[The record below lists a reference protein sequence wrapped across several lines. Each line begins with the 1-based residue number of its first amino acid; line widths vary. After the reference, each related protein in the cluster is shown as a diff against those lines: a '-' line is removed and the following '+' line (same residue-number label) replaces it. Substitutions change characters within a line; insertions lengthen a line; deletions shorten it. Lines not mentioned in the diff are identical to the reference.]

1 MLTLSQ
7 RLNTM
12 AHLHKLC
19 DHRRERA
26 WRRAPWP
33 VGGRVGRCWARVLTI
48 AKLGRWSVSYYVDTA
63 REATAAAR
71 DDRARNGGLGEYYSE
86 SETRMPTWL
95 VAGEEPIRA
104 AELVGLTRG
113 DALGGD
119 ADLDVVTR
127 WLDDGVAPCGEVGR
141 AFRAGSVHG
150 FDLTFCAP
158 KSMSLLRALGDDVTD
173 KAVAD
178 AHAYAIGEA
187 MKYLAE
193 HAGYTRVHNPHTGRK
208 DLVRLPGIVAAAFQ
222 HETSRAGDPHLHTHV
237 IVPNRQARADGRLVS
252 LDGTSLFHEARAAG
266 MIYQASLR
274 SHLINSIALEWGPID
289 PDTGMAEVAGVDRA
303 TIKAFSQR
311 SSQLEDWARGNL
323 VLADEEPT
331 AAQLGV
337 AQKATRPRK
346 PESLSRAQL
355 RAGWAADPRGFGI
368 DAEAQRQA
376 REMRRAAAGVD
387 VREVARQAVAG
398 IHTAATFTRADLIE
412 AIAARLPVGAAA
424 TAGVSPR
431 ELVETLADEV
441 LIPVTAERAPHQRE
455 GSVRYTAA
463 ELLAEERAIIDLTPA
478 RSQRAVITIRRDDTA
493 ALSPDQRAAITN
505 IATSPWLIQ
514 PLSAPAGAGKT
525 HSLKALRAAM
535 RRTGGDV
542 LVLAP
547 THRAVD
553 QAMSEDAGGAGM
565 TIAAALERHRRGTLQ
580 LTAAPTLVVVDEAGM
595 VGTQQLRELLTATTE
610 AGVKTV
616 LVGDAR
622 QLEPVKARTGT
633 FEQLC
638 TDLPWA
644 QHLSEVWRMHD
655 PDERSAS
662 LAVRH
667 GGAAAVRRAVSWYR
681 RSGRLNVGDE
691 VTMADDALA
700 AWRADLDAGRDAL
713 LIADRWEVADPL
725 NERIH
730 RDRIDPDAPTVAAA
744 RQHRIAAGDLIVTRD
759 SDPTIAIRPARAG
772 QPDPAPVRNGNRW
785 EVLEVDP
792 DNNRLAARRLGDDA
806 IAVFSGEYLRKHVH
820 LGYVLTVH
828 VAQGATADTTHALL
842 GVASRLANR
851 RTAYVAMTRGR
862 HTNNVYLYEQPT
874 GERDHEHAPTTTDI
888 DTHTRVRGTTA
899 QAAAALRTILGRD
912 RDSATI
918 AETAAAAA
926 EHTQLPAEVT
936 DHLDHHR
943 RVVTHLRRAHRHD
956 RGRTADNR
964 HRAAKQT
971 ADRALADIL
980 AVAGRHGG
988 DPLPAGPLAVPY
1000 AHAVT
1005 TAHSRNRED
1014 LDQLITD
1021 THTAAKARDRA
1032 VVVVSPTPEPPYTE
1046 RGWMVVPYNPKRL
1059 TTTPMPRDA
1068 VLIIDNAA
1076 AARPTDLA
1084 RIAQHAAAHHA
1095 RLLLVDDD
1103 QPGPSRRLLD
1113 GLNLPWA
1120 AHHHDIDPAARAAAL
1135 TIADPELAA
1144 DIDRHRAT
1152 HQRGWHQLTRIRD
1165 VTERHRDRGRD
1176 LDNDYGL
1183 DI

>member
-1 MLTLSQ
+1 M
-7 RLNTM
+7 
-12 AHLHKLC
+12 
-19 DHRRERA
+19 
-26 WRRAPWP
+26 
-33 VGGRVGRCWARVLTI
+33 LTI

-86 SETRMPTWL
+86 SETRLPTWL
-95 VAGEEPIRA
+95 VVGEDAQRA
-104 AELVGLTRG
+104 AEQVGLTRVE
-113 DALGGD
+113 ALGGD

-127 WLDDGVAPCGEVGR
+127 WLDDGVAPSGEVGR
-141 AFRAGSVHG
+141 AFREGSVHG

-187 MKYLAE
+187 MKYLAA
-193 HAGYTRVHNPHTGRK
+193 HAGYTRTHNPHTGRK
-208 DLVRLPGIVAAAFQ
+208 DLERLPGIVAAAFQ

-323 VLADEEPT
+323 VLADEQPT

-376 REMRRAAAGVD
+376 RQLRRAAAGVD

-412 AIAARLPVGAAA
+412 AITAALPVGAAA

-463 ELLAEERAIIDLTPA
+463 ELLAEERAIVNLTPA
-478 RSQRAVITIRRDDTA
+478 RSQRAVIPIRRDDTA
-493 ALSPDQRAAITN
+493 ALSPDQRAVITN
-505 IATSPWLIQ
+505 IAASPWLIQ

-553 QAMSEDAGGAGM
+553 EAMSEDAGGAGM
-565 TIAAALERHRRGTLQ
+565 TIAAALERHRRGTLR
-580 LTAAPTLVVVDEAGM
+580 LSAAPTLVVVDEAGM

-622 QLEPVKARTGT
+622 QLEPVKARAGT

-644 QHLSEVWRMHD
+644 QHLSEVWRMRD
-655 PDERSAS
+655 PDERAAS

-667 GGAAAVRRAVSWYR
+667 GGAAAVRRAVGWYR

-691 VTMADDALA
+691 VTMAADALA

-730 RDRIDPDAPTVAAA
+730 RDRIDPDAPTVTAA
-744 RQHRIAAGDLIVTRD
+744 RGHRIAAGDLIVTRD
-759 SDPTIAIRPARAG
+759 SDPAIAMRPARAG

-792 DNNRLAARRLGDDA
+792 DNNRLAARRIGDHA
-806 IAVFSGEYLRKHVH
+806 IAVFSGDFLREQVH

-828 VAQGATADTTHALL
+828 AAQGATADTTHALL

-862 HTNNVYLYEQPT
+862 DTNTVYLYEQPT
-874 GERDHEHAPTTTDI
+874 GERDHEHAPTTDI

-912 RDSATI
+912 RDAATI

-943 RVVTHLRRAHRHD
+943 RVVTHLQRAHRHD
-956 RGRTADNR
+956 RANATDDR
-964 HRAAKQT
+964 HREEQHT
-971 ADRALADIL
+971 ADRALSDIL
-980 AVAGRHGG
+980 AVAHRHGG
-988 DPLPAGPLAVPY
+988 EPLPAGPLAVPY
-1000 AHAVT
+1000 GHAVT
-1005 TAHSRNRED
+1005 MAHSRNRED

-1021 THTAAKARDRA
+1021 THTAAADRGRA
-1032 VVVVSPTPEPPYTE
+1032 VVVVSPTPQPPHTAE
-1046 RGWMVVPYNPKRL
+1046 RGWTIARYNPDRL
-1059 TTTPMPRDA
+1059 TTTPMPRNA

-1076 AARPTDLA
+1076 AARPADLA
-1084 RIAQHAAAHHA
+1084 RIAEHAAAHHA

-1120 AHHHDIDPAARAAAL
+1120 AHQHDIDPAARAAAL
-1135 TIADPELAA
+1135 TIAAPELAA
-1144 DIDRHRAT
+1144 EIERSRDT
-1152 HQRGWHQLTRIRD
+1152 HQRAWRQLTRI
-1165 VTERHRDRGRD
+1165 TERHRDRVRD

>member
-1 MLTLSQ
+1 MLT
-7 RLNTM
+7 
-12 AHLHKLC
+12 
-19 DHRRERA
+19 
-26 WRRAPWP
+26 P
-33 VGGRVGRCWARVLTI
+33 

-63 REATAAAR
+63 RDATAAAR
-71 DDRARNGGLGEYYSE
+71 DARARNGGLGEYYSE

-113 DALGGD
+113 DALGGA

-127 WLDDGVAPCGEVGR
+127 WLDDGMVPSREVGR

-158 KSMSLLRALGDDVTD
+158 KSVSLLRAFGDDVTD

-193 HAGYTRVHNPHTGRK
+193 HAGYTRVHNPQTGQK
-208 DLVRLPGIVAAAFQ
+208 DLVKLPGIVAAAFQ

-252 LDGTSLFHEARAAG
+252 LDGTSLYHELRAAG
-266 MIYQASLR
+266 MIYHASLR
-274 SHLINSIALEWGPID
+274 PHLNNSIGVEWGPID
-289 PDTGMAEVAGVDRA
+289 PDTGMADVAGVDRA
-303 TIKAFSQR
+303 TIKVFSQR

-368 DAEAQRQA
+368 DAEAQREA
-376 REMRRAAAGVD
+376 RGRRLAGAGVD

-398 IHTAATFTRADLIE
+398 IHKAATFTRADLIE

-463 ELLAEERAIIDLTPA
+463 ELLAEERAIIDLTPVRA
-478 RSQRAVITIRRDDTA
+478 QRAVITIRRDDTA
-493 ALSPDQRAAITN
+493 ALSADQRAAITN
-505 IATSPWLIQ
+505 IAASPWLIQ

-535 RRTGGDV
+535 RRSGGDV

-553 QAMSEDAGGAGM
+553 EAMSEGAGGAGM
-565 TIAAALERHRRGTLQ
+565 TIAAALERHRRGTLR
-580 LTAAPTLVVVDEAGM
+580 LSAAPTLVVVDEAGM

-655 PDERSAS
+655 PDERAAS

-730 RDRIDPDAPTVAAA
+730 CDRIAADAPTVTAA
-744 RQHRIAAGDLIVTRD
+744 RGHRIAAGDLIVTRD
-759 SDPTIAIRPARAG
+759 SDPTIAMRPARAG

-806 IAVFSGEYLRKHVH
+806 IAVFSGDFLREQVH

-828 VAQGATADTTHALL
+828 AAQGATADTTHALL
-842 GVASRLANR
+842 GVQSRLANR

-862 HTNNVYLYEQPT
+862 HTNTVYLYEQPT
-874 GERDHEHAPTTTDI
+874 GERDHEHAPTPDASAEVHTPVR
-888 DTHTRVRGTTA
+888 DTAA

-943 RVVTHLRRAHRHD
+943 RVVTHLQRAHRHD
-956 RGRTADNR
+956 RASAADNR
-964 HRAAKQT
+964 HRAAEQT
-971 ADRALADIL
+971 ADRALAEIL

-1000 AHAVT
+1000 GHAVT
-1005 TAHSRNRED
+1005 MAHSRNRED

-1021 THTAAKARDRA
+1021 THTAAVARGRA
-1032 VVVVSPTPEPPYTE
+1032 VVVVSPTPEPPHTAG
-1046 RGWMVVPYNPKRL
+1046 RGWTIARYNPERL

-1144 DIDRHRAT
+1144 EIERSRDT
-1152 HQRGWHQLTRIRD
+1152 HQRAWRQLTRIRES
-1165 VTERHRDRGRD
+1165 TERHRDRDHTQD
-1176 LDNDYGL
+1176 LDRDYGL

>member
-1 MLTLSQ
+1 M
-7 RLNTM
+7 
-12 AHLHKLC
+12 
-19 DHRRERA
+19 
-26 WRRAPWP
+26 
-33 VGGRVGRCWARVLTI
+33 LTI
-48 AKLGRWSVSYYVDTA
+48 AKLGQWSVSYYVDTA

-86 SETRMPTWL
+86 SETRLPTWL
-95 VAGEEPIRA
+95 VAGEDAQRA
-104 AELVGLTRG
+104 AELVGLTRVE
-113 DALGGD
+113 AAGGA

-127 WLDDGVAPCGEVGR
+127 WLDDGMAPSGEVGR
-141 AFRAGSVHG
+141 ALRTGSVHG

-158 KSMSLLRALGDDVTD
+158 KSVSLIRARGDDVAI

-178 AHAYAIGEA
+178 AHAHAMREA
-187 MKYLAE
+187 MTYLGA

-208 DLVRLPGIVAAAFQ
+208 DLERLPGLVAAAFQ

-237 IVPNRQARADGRLVS
+237 IVPNRQARTDGRLVS

-266 MIYQASLR
+266 MIYQATLRAELSASLGV
-274 SHLINSIALEWGPID
+274 EWGRID

-303 TIKAFSQR
+303 TIRAWSQR
-311 SSQLEDWARGNL
+311 ASQLREWARGNL
-323 VLADEEPT
+323 VLADEQPS

-346 PESLSRAQL
+346 PESLSWAAL
-355 RAGWAADPRGFGI
+355 RAAWAADARGFDI

-376 REMRRAAAGVD
+376 RQLRRAAGVD
-387 VREVARQAVAG
+387 VREVARQAVAS

-412 AIAARLPVGAAA
+412 TIAAALPVDAAA
-424 TAGVSPR
+424 TAGVCPR

-441 LIPVTAERAPHQRE
+441 LIPVTAQRAPHQRE

-478 RSQRAVITIRRDDTA
+478 RSARAVIPIRRDDTA

-505 IATSPWLIQ
+505 IAASPWLIQ
-514 PLSAPAGAGKT
+514 PLAAPAGAGKT

-565 TIAAALERHRRGTLQ
+565 TIAAALERHRRGTLR
-580 LTAAPTLVVVDEAGM
+580 LGPETLVVVDEAGM
-595 VGTQQLRELLTATTE
+595 VGTQQLRELLGATTE
-610 AGVKTV
+610 ASVKTV

-622 QLEPVKARTGT
+622 QLEPVKARAGT

-644 QHLSEVWRMHD
+644 QHLSEVWRMRD
-655 PDERSAS
+655 PDERAAS

-667 GGAAAVRRAVSWYR
+667 GGAAAVRRAVGWYR
-681 RSGRLNVGDE
+681 RHERLRSGDE

-700 AWRADLDAGRDAL
+700 AWRADLDAGLDAL

-730 RDRIDPDAPTVAAA
+730 RDRIAADAPTVTAA
-744 RQHRIAAGDLIVTRD
+744 RGHRIAAGDLIVTRD
-759 SDPTIAIRPARAG
+759 SDPTIAMRPARAG

-792 DNNRLAARRLGDDA
+792 DNNRLAARRIGDHA
-806 IAVFSGEYLRKHVH
+806 IAVFSGDFLREQVH

-828 VAQGATADTTHALL
+828 AAQGATADTTHALL

-874 GERDHEHAPTTTDI
+874 GERDHEHAPTPDAGAEV
-888 DTHTRVRGTTA
+888 HTPVRGTAA

-943 RVVTHLRRAHRHD
+943 RVVTDLRRAHRDD
-956 RGRTADNR
+956 RGR
-964 HRAAKQT
+964 AAEQT

-1005 TAHSRNRED
+1005 MAHSRNRED

-1021 THTAAKARDRA
+1021 THAAAKARDRA
-1032 VVVVSPTPEPPYTE
+1032 VVVVSPTPEPQYTE
-1046 RGWMVVPYNPKRL
+1046 RGWMVAPYNPKRL

-1076 AARPTDLA
+1076 AARPADLA
-1084 RIAQHAAAHHA
+1084 RIAEHAAAHHA
-1095 RLLLVDDD
+1095 RLLLIDDD

-1144 DIDRHRAT
+1144 EIERSRDT
-1152 HQRGWHQLTRIRD
+1152 HQRGWHQLTRI
-1165 VTERHRDRGRD
+1165 TERHRDRGRD

>member
-1 MLTLSQ
+1 M
-7 RLNTM
+7 
-12 AHLHKLC
+12 
-19 DHRRERA
+19 
-26 WRRAPWP
+26 
-33 VGGRVGRCWARVLTI
+33 LTI

-86 SETRMPTWL
+86 SETRLPTWL
-95 VAGEEPIRA
+95 VVGEDAQRA
-104 AELVGLTRG
+104 TERVGLTCVE
-113 DALGGD
+113 ALGGD

-127 WLDDGVAPCGEVGR
+127 WLDEGMAPSGEVGR
-141 AFRAGSVHG
+141 AFRDGSVHG

-158 KSMSLLRALGDDVTD
+158 KSVSLIRARGDDVAV

-178 AHAYAIGEA
+178 AHAHAMREA
-187 MKYLAE
+187 MTYLAA
-193 HAGYTRVHNPHTGRK
+193 HAGYTRVHNPRTGRK

-266 MIYQASLR
+266 MIYQATLRAELSTSLGV
-274 SHLINSIALEWGPID
+274 EWGRID
-289 PDTGMAEVAGVDRA
+289 PDTGMAEVAGVDRS
-303 TIKAFSQR
+303 TIRAWSQR
-311 SSQLEDWARGNL
+311 SSQLREWARGNL
-323 VLADEEPT
+323 VLADEQPS

-346 PESLSRAQL
+346 PESLSWAQL
-355 RAGWAADPRGFGI
+355 RADWASDARGFDV

-376 REMRRAAAGVD
+376 RQLRRAAAGVD

-398 IHTAATFTRADLIE
+398 IHKAATFTRADLIE
-412 AIAARLPVGAAA
+412 AITAALPVDAAA

-441 LIPVTAERAPHQRE
+441 LIPVTAEREPHQRE

-478 RSQRAVITIRRDDTA
+478 RSQRAVIPVRRDETA

-505 IATSPWLIQ
+505 IAASPWLIQ

-622 QLEPVKARTGT
+622 QLEPVKARAGT

-644 QHLSEVWRMHD
+644 QHLSEVWRMRD
-655 PDERSAS
+655 PDERAAS

-667 GGAAAVRRAVSWYR
+667 GGAAAVRRAVGWYR

-700 AWRADLDAGRDAL
+700 AWRADIDAGRDAL

-730 RDRIDPDAPTVAAA
+730 RDRIHTEAPTVTAA
-744 RQHRIAAGDLIVTRD
+744 RGHRIAAGDLIVTRD
-759 SDPTIAIRPARAG
+759 SDPTIAMRPARAG

-792 DNNRLAARRLGDDA
+792 DNNRLAARRIGDDA
-806 IAVFSGEYLRKHVH
+806 IAVFSGDFLREQVH

-828 VAQGATADTTHALL
+828 AAQGATADTTHALL

-874 GERDHEHAPTTTDI
+874 GERDHEHAPTTDI

-943 RVVTHLRRAHRHD
+943 RVVTHLQRAHRHD
-956 RGRTADNR
+956 RANATDDR
-964 HRAAKQT
+964 HREEQQT
-971 ADRALADIL
+971 ADRALADVL

-988 DPLPAGPLAVPY
+988 EPLPAGPLAVPY
-1000 AHAVT
+1000 GHAVT
-1005 TAHSRNRED
+1005 MAHSRNRED
-1014 LDQLITD
+1014 LDELITD
-1021 THTAAKARDRA
+1021 THTAAADRGRA
-1032 VVVVSPTPEPPYTE
+1032 VVVVSPTPQPPHTAE
-1046 RGWMVVPYNPKRL
+1046 RGWTIARYNPDRL
-1059 TTTPMPRDA
+1059 TTTPMPRNA

-1084 RIAQHAAAHHA
+1084 RIAEHAAAHHA

-1120 AHHHDIDPAARAAAL
+1120 AHQHDIDPNARAAAL

-1144 DIDRHRAT
+1144 EIERSRDT
-1152 HQRGWHQLTRIRD
+1152 HQHAWSQLTRI
-1165 VTERHRDRGRD
+1165 TEHHRNRRRD
-1176 LDNDYGL
+1176 LGNDYGI

>member
-1 MLTLSQ
+1 M
-7 RLNTM
+7 
-12 AHLHKLC
+12 
-19 DHRRERA
+19 
-26 WRRAPWP
+26 
-33 VGGRVGRCWARVLTI
+33 LTI

-86 SETRMPTWL
+86 SETRLPTWL
-95 VAGEEPIRA
+95 VVGEDVQSATER
-104 AELVGLTRG
+104 VGLTCVE
-113 DALGGD
+113 ALGGD

-127 WLDDGVAPCGEVGR
+127 WLDEGMAPSGEVGR
-141 AFRAGSVHG
+141 AFREGSVHG

-178 AHAYAIGEA
+178 AHAHAMREA
-187 MKYLAE
+187 MTYLAA
-193 HAGYTRVHNPHTGRK
+193 HAGYTRVHNPRTGRK

-266 MIYQASLR
+266 MIYQATLRAELSTSLGV
-274 SHLINSIALEWGPID
+274 EWGRID
-289 PDTGMAEVAGVDRA
+289 PDTGMAEVAGVDRS
-303 TIKAFSQR
+303 TIRAWSQR
-311 SSQLEDWARGNL
+311 SSQLREWARGNL
-323 VLADEEPT
+323 VLADEQPS

-346 PESLSRAQL
+346 PESLSWAQL
-355 RAGWAADPRGFGI
+355 RADWASDARGFDV

-376 REMRRAAAGVD
+376 RQLRRAAAGVD

-398 IHTAATFTRADLIE
+398 IHKAATFTRADLIE
-412 AIAARLPVGAAA
+412 AITAALPVDAAA

-441 LIPVTAERAPHQRE
+441 LIPVTAEREPHQRE

-478 RSQRAVITIRRDDTA
+478 RSQRAVIPVRRDETA

-505 IATSPWLIQ
+505 IAASPWLIQ

-622 QLEPVKARTGT
+622 QLEPVKARAGT

-644 QHLSEVWRMHD
+644 QHLSEVWRMRD
-655 PDERSAS
+655 PDERAAS

-667 GGAAAVRRAVSWYR
+667 GGAAAVRRAVGWYR

-730 RDRIDPDAPTVAAA
+730 RDRIHTEAPTVTAA
-744 RQHRIAAGDLIVTRD
+744 RGHRIAAGDLIVTRD
-759 SDPTIAIRPARAG
+759 SDPTIAMRPARAG

-792 DNNRLAARRLGDDA
+792 DNNRLAARRIGDHA
-806 IAVFSGEYLRKHVH
+806 IAVFSGDFLREQVH

-828 VAQGATADTTHALL
+828 SAQGATADTTHALL

-874 GERDHEHAPTTTDI
+874 GERDHEHAPTTDI

-899 QAAAALRTILGRD
+899 QASAALRTILGRD

-943 RVVTHLRRAHRHD
+943 RVVTHLQRAHRHD
-956 RGRTADNR
+956 RGRTADTR
-964 HRAAKQT
+964 HHAAKQT

-1005 TAHSRNRED
+1005 TAHSRVRED

-1021 THTAAKARDRA
+1021 THTAAKTRDRA
-1032 VVVVSPTPEPPYTE
+1032 VVVVSPTPQPPHTAE
-1046 RGWMVVPYNPKRL
+1046 RRWTIARYNPDRL

-1165 VTERHRDRGRD
+1165 VTERHRGRD

>member
-1 MLTLSQ
+1 
-7 RLNTM
+7 M
-12 AHLHKLC
+12 AG
-19 DHRRERA
+19 ERA
-26 WRRAPWP
+26 VRRAPRP
-33 VGGRVGRCWARVLTI
+33 AGGPGWEVLGTVLTI
-48 AKLGRWSVSYYVDTA
+48 AKLGKWSVSYYVDTA

-86 SETRMPTWL
+86 SETRLPTWL
-95 VAGEEPIRA
+95 VAGEDAQRA
-104 AELVGLTRG
+104 AELVGLTRE
-113 DALGGD
+113 AIGGD
-119 ADLDVVTR
+119 ADLEVVTR
-127 WLDDGVAPCGEVGR
+127 WLDDGLAPSGEVGR
-141 AFRAGSVHG
+141 ALRTGSVHG

-158 KSMSLLRALGDDVTD
+158 KSVSLIRGRGDDVAV

-178 AHAYAIGEA
+178 AHAHAMREA
-187 MKYLAE
+187 MTYLGA

-266 MIYQASLR
+266 MIYQATLRAELTASLGV
-274 SHLINSIALEWGPID
+274 EWGRID
-289 PDTGMAEVAGVDRA
+289 PDTGMAEVAGVDRR
-303 TIKAFSQR
+303 TIVAWSQR
-311 SSQLEDWARGNL
+311 ASQLREWAHGNL
-323 VLADEEPT
+323 VLADEQPS

-346 PESLSRAQL
+346 PESLSWAQL
-355 RAGWAADPRGFGI
+355 RADWAADARAFDV
-368 DAEAQRQA
+368 DAEAQRHA
-376 REMRRAAAGVD
+376 RQLRRAAAGGD

-398 IHTAATFTRADLIE
+398 IHQAATFTRADLIE
-412 AIAARLPVGAAA
+412 TIAAALPVDAA

-431 ELVETLADEV
+431 ELVETLAEAV
-441 LIPVTAERAPHQRE
+441 LIPVTAQRAPYQRE

-478 RSQRAVITIRRDDTA
+478 RSARAVIPIRRDDTA
-493 ALSPDQRAAITN
+493 ELSPDQRAAITS
-505 IATSPWLIQ
+505 IASSPWLIQ

-525 HSLKALRAAM
+525 HSLTALRAAM
-535 RRTGGDV
+535 RRAGGDV

-553 QAMSEDAGGAGM
+553 EAMREDAGGAGM
-565 TIAAALERHRRGTLQ
+565 TIAAALERHRRGTLE

-595 VGTQQLRELLTATTE
+595 VELLTATTA

-622 QLEPVKARTGT
+622 QLEPVKARAGT

-644 QHLSEVWRMHD
+644 QRLSEVWRMRD

-667 GGAAAVRRAVSWYR
+667 GGGAAVRRAVGWYR

-700 AWRADLDAGRDAL
+700 GWRADLDAGRDAL
-713 LIADRWEVADPL
+713 LIADRWDVADPL

-730 RDRIDPDAPTVAAA
+730 RDRIDAEAPTVTAA
-744 RQHRIAAGDLIVTRD
+744 RGHRIGAGDRIVTRD
-759 SDPTIAIRPARAG
+759 SDPTIVMRPARAG
-772 QPDPAPVRNGNRW
+772 QPQPAPVRNGNRW

-792 DNNRLAARRLGDDA
+792 DNNRLAARRTGDHA
-806 IAVFSGEYLRKHVH
+806 IAVFSGEYLHKHVH

-828 VAQGATADTTHALL
+828 AAQGATADTTHALL

-862 HTNNVYLYEQPT
+862 HANTAYLYEQPT
-874 GERDHEHAPTTTDI
+874 GERDHEHAPTPDAAAEV
-888 DTHTRVRGTTA
+888 HTPVRGTAA
-899 QAAAALRTILGRD
+899 QAAAALRTVLGRD

-918 AETAAAAA
+918 AETASGAA
-926 EHTQLPAEVT
+926 EHTQLPVEVT

-943 RVVTHLRRAHRHD
+943 RVVTDLQRAHRHD
-956 RGRTADNR
+956 RGRAADNR
-964 HRAAKQT
+964 HRAAEQT

-988 DPLPAGPLAVPY
+988 DPLPAAGPLAVPY
-1000 AHAVT
+1000 GHAVT
-1005 TAHSRNRED
+1005 MAHSRNRED
-1014 LDQLITD
+1014 LDHLIND
-1021 THTAAKARDRA
+1021 VHAAAKARDRA
-1032 VVVVSPTPEPPYTE
+1032 VVVVSPTAQPPHTAE
-1046 RGWMVVPYNPKRL
+1046 RGWTVVPYNPKRL

-1084 RIAQHAAAHHA
+1084 RIAEHAAAHHA

-1103 QPGPSRRLLD
+1103 RPGPSRRLLD

-1120 AHHHDIDPAARAAAL
+1120 AHHHDIDPNARAAAL

-1144 DIDRHRAT
+1144 EIERKRDT
-1152 HQRGWHQLTRIRD
+1152 HHRGWHQLTRIRE

>member
-1 MLTLSQ
+1 M
-7 RLNTM
+7 
-12 AHLHKLC
+12 
-19 DHRRERA
+19 
-26 WRRAPWP
+26 
-33 VGGRVGRCWARVLTI
+33 
-48 AKLGRWSVSYYVDTA
+48 
-63 REATAAAR
+63 
-71 DDRARNGGLGEYYSE
+71 
-86 SETRMPTWL
+86 
-95 VAGEEPIRA
+95 
-104 AELVGLTRG
+104 
-113 DALGGD
+113 
-119 ADLDVVTR
+119 
-127 WLDDGVAPCGEVGR
+127 
-141 AFRAGSVHG
+141 
-150 FDLTFCAP
+150 
-158 KSMSLLRALGDDVTD
+158 
-173 KAVAD
+173 
-178 AHAYAIGEA
+178 
-187 MKYLAE
+187 
-193 HAGYTRVHNPHTGRK
+193 
-208 DLVRLPGIVAAAFQ
+208 AAAFQ

-441 LIPVTAERAPHQRE
+441 LIAVTAERAPHQRE

-478 RSQRAVITIRRDDTA
+478 RSQRAVIPIRRDDTA

-610 AGVKTV
+610 AGVKIV
-616 LVGDAR
+616 PVGDAR
-622 QLEPVKARTGT
+622 QLEPVKARAGT

-644 QHLSEVWRMHD
+644 QHLSEVWRMRD

-667 GGAAAVRRAVSWYR
+667 GGAAAVRRAVGWYR

-759 SDPTIAIRPARAG
+759 SDPTIAIRPR
-772 QPDPAPVRNGNRW
+772 PAPANPIPPRSATATAGKSSTRST
-785 EVLEVDP
+785 P
-792 DNNRLAARRLGDDA
+792 TTTGSRPAASA
-806 IAVFSGEYLRKHVH
+806 TMPSPCSAVSTSRKHVH

-899 QAAAALRTILGRD
+899 AGRRRAANHPRTRPRPRPPSPKPPLPQPNTPSCPPRLPTTSTTTGA
-912 RDSATI
+912 SSLTYGGPTGT
-918 AETAAAAA
+918 TAAAPLTTATAQQSRPPIAPWPTSSLWLAA
-926 EHTQLPAEVT
+926 TAATPARRTAGGALRPRGHHGPLPQPGGPRPT
-936 DHLDHHR
+936 HHR
-943 RVVTHLRRAHRHD
+943 HPHRRQGPRPRR
-956 RGRTADNR
+956 RGRLPHTRAAI
-964 HRAAKQT
+964 HRAGMDGRPLQPQT
-971 ADRALADIL
+971 AHHHPDAPRRSPHHRQRRSRAPHRP
-980 AVAGRHGG
+980 GPHR
-988 DPLPAGPLAVPY
+988 PARRRP
-1000 AHAVT
+1000 
-1005 TAHSRNRED
+1005 SR
-1014 LDQLITD
+1014 
-1021 THTAAKARDRA
+1021 
-1032 VVVVSPTPEPPYTE
+1032 P
-1046 RGWMVVPYNPKRL
+1046 
-1059 TTTPMPRDA
+1059 
-1068 VLIIDNAA
+1068 A
-1076 AARPTDLA
+1076 AAR
-1084 RIAQHAAAHHA
+1084 
-1095 RLLLVDDD
+1095 
-1103 QPGPSRRLLD
+1103 
-1113 GLNLPWA
+1113 
-1120 AHHHDIDPAARAAAL
+1120 
-1135 TIADPELAA
+1135 
-1144 DIDRHRAT
+1144 
-1152 HQRGWHQLTRIRD
+1152 
-1165 VTERHRDRGRD
+1165 
-1176 LDNDYGL
+1176 
-1183 DI
+1183 

>member
-1 MLTLSQ
+1 M
-7 RLNTM
+7 
-12 AHLHKLC
+12 
-19 DHRRERA
+19 
-26 WRRAPWP
+26 
-33 VGGRVGRCWARVLTI
+33 LTI
-48 AKLGRWSVSYYVDTA
+48 AKLGQWSVSYYVDTA

-86 SETRMPTWL
+86 SETRLPTWL
-95 VAGEEPIRA
+95 VAGEDAQRA
-104 AELVGLTRG
+104 AELVGLTRVE
-113 DALGGD
+113 AAGGS

-127 WLDDGVAPCGEVGR
+127 WLDDGMAPSGEVGR
-141 AFRAGSVHG
+141 ALRTGSVHG

-158 KSMSLLRALGDDVTD
+158 KSVSLLRARGDDVAI

-178 AHAYAIGEA
+178 AHAHAMREA
-187 MKYLAE
+187 MSYLGA

-208 DLVRLPGIVAAAFQ
+208 DLVRLPGLVAAAFQ

-266 MIYQASLR
+266 MIYQATLRAELSASLGV
-274 SHLINSIALEWGPID
+274 EWGRID

-303 TIKAFSQR
+303 TIRAWSQR
-311 SSQLEDWARGNL
+311 ASQLREWARGNL
-323 VLADEEPT
+323 VLADEQPS

-346 PESLSRAQL
+346 PEGLSWAAL
-355 RAGWAADPRGFGI
+355 RAEWAADARGFDV

-376 REMRRAAAGVD
+376 RQLRRAAGVD

-412 AIAARLPVGAAA
+412 AIAAALPVDAAA
-424 TAGVSPR
+424 TAGVCPR
-431 ELVETLADEV
+431 ELMETLADEV
-441 LIPVTAERAPHQRE
+441 LIPVTAQRAPHQRE

-463 ELLAEERAIIDLTPA
+463 ELLVEERAIIDLTPA
-478 RSQRAVITIRRDDTA
+478 RSARAVIPIRRDDTA

-505 IATSPWLIQ
+505 IAASPWLIQ
-514 PLSAPAGAGKT
+514 PLAAPAGAGKT

-565 TIAAALERHRRGTLQ
+565 TIAAALERHRRGTLR
-580 LTAAPTLVVVDEAGM
+580 LGPETLVVVDEAGM
-595 VGTQQLRELLTATTE
+595 VGTQQLRELLGATAE
-610 AGVKTV
+610 ASVKTV

-622 QLEPVKARTGT
+622 QLEPVKARAGT

-644 QHLSEVWRMHD
+644 QHLSEVWRMRD
-655 PDERSAS
+655 PDERAAS

-667 GGAAAVRRAVSWYR
+667 GGAAAVRRAVGWYR
-681 RSGRLNVGDE
+681 RHERLRSGDE

-700 AWRADLDAGRDAL
+700 AWRADLDAGLDAL

-730 RDRIDPDAPTVAAA
+730 RDRIAADAPTVTAA
-744 RQHRIAAGDLIVTRD
+744 RGHRIAAGDLIVTRD
-759 SDPTIAIRPARAG
+759 SDPTIAMRPARAG

-792 DNNRLAARRLGDDA
+792 DNNRLAARRIGDHA
-806 IAVFSGEYLRKHVH
+806 IAVFSGDFLREQVH

-828 VAQGATADTTHALL
+828 AAQGATADTTHALL

-851 RTAYVAMTRGR
+851 RTAYVAITRGR
-862 HTNNVYLYEQPT
+862 HTNTVYLYEQPT
-874 GERDHEHAPTTTDI
+874 GERDHEHAPTTDT

-936 DHLDHHR
+936 NHLDYHR
-943 RVVTHLRRAHRHD
+943 RVVTDLRRAHRARH
-956 RGRTADNR
+956 TKAAVDNR
-964 HRAAKQT
+964 QHRRTQT
-971 ADRALADIL
+971 ADKALADIL

-1000 AHAVT
+1000 THAVT
-1005 TAHSRNRED
+1005 TAHSRNRKD

-1021 THTAAKARDRA
+1021 THAAAAAQDRA
-1032 VVVVSPTPEPPYTE
+1032 ALVVSPTPQPPHTAE
-1046 RGWMVVPYNPKRL
+1046 RGWKQAPYNPQRL
-1059 TTTPMPRDA
+1059 TTTPMPRNA
-1068 VLIIDNAA
+1068 TLIIDNAA
-1076 AARPTDLA
+1076 QAQPEDLA
-1084 RIAQHAAAHHA
+1084 RLAAHAATHHA

-1144 DIDRHRAT
+1144 DIERSRDT
-1152 HQRGWHQLTRIRD
+1152 HQRAWHQLTRI
-1165 VTERHRDRGRD
+1165 TERHRGRDHTRD
-1176 LDNDYGL
+1176 LDRDDYGL

>member
-1 MLTLSQ
+1 MLT
-7 RLNTM
+7 
-12 AHLHKLC
+12 
-19 DHRRERA
+19 
-26 WRRAPWP
+26 P
-33 VGGRVGRCWARVLTI
+33 

-63 REATAAAR
+63 RDATAAAR
-71 DDRARNGGLGEYYSE
+71 DARARNGGLGEYYSE

-113 DALGGD
+113 DALGGA

-127 WLDDGVAPCGEVGR
+127 WLDDGMVPSREVGR

-158 KSMSLLRALGDDVTD
+158 KSVSLLRAFGDDVTD

-193 HAGYTRVHNPHTGRK
+193 HAGYTRVHNPQTGQK
-208 DLVRLPGIVAAAFQ
+208 DLVKLPGIVAAAFQ

-252 LDGTSLFHEARAAG
+252 LDGTSLYHELRAAG
-266 MIYQASLR
+266 MIYHASLR
-274 SHLINSIALEWGPID
+274 PHLNNSIGVEWGPID
-289 PDTGMAEVAGVDRA
+289 PDTGMADVAGVDRA
-303 TIKAFSQR
+303 TIKVFSQR

-368 DAEAQRQA
+368 DAEAQREA
-376 REMRRAAAGVD
+376 RGRRLAGAGVD

-398 IHTAATFTRADLIE
+398 IHKAATFTRADLIE

-463 ELLAEERAIIDLTPA
+463 ELLAEERAIIDLTPVRA
-478 RSQRAVITIRRDDTA
+478 QRAVITIRRDDTA
-493 ALSPDQRAAITN
+493 ALSADQRAAITN
-505 IATSPWLIQ
+505 IAASPWLIQ

-535 RRTGGDV
+535 RRSGGDV

-553 QAMSEDAGGAGM
+553 EAMSEGAGGAGM
-565 TIAAALERHRRGTLQ
+565 TIAAALERHRRGTLR
-580 LTAAPTLVVVDEAGM
+580 LSAAPTLVVVDEAGM

-655 PDERSAS
+655 PDERAAS

-730 RDRIDPDAPTVAAA
+730 CDRIAADAPTVTAA
-744 RQHRIAAGDLIVTRD
+744 RGHRIAAGDLIVTRD
-759 SDPTIAIRPARAG
+759 SDPTIAMRPARAG

-785 EVLEVDP
+785 EVLDEVDP
-792 DNNRLAARRLGDDA
+792 DNNRLAARRIGDDA

-943 RVVTHLRRAHRHD
+943 RVVTHLQRAHRHD
-956 RGRTADNR
+956 RASAADNR
-964 HRAAKQT
+964 HRAAEQT
-971 ADRALADIL
+971 ADRALAEIL

>member
-1 MLTLSQ
+1 M
-7 RLNTM
+7 
-12 AHLHKLC
+12 
-19 DHRRERA
+19 RA
-26 WRRAPWP
+26 WAGARLAARSLDHA
-33 VGGRVGRCWARVLTI
+33 VAGLGEGWARVLTI
-48 AKLGRWSVSYYVDTA
+48 AKLGKWSVSYYVDTA

-86 SETRMPTWL
+86 SETRLPTWL
-95 VAGEEPIRA
+95 VAGEDAQSA
-104 AELVGLTRG
+104 AEQVGLTRVE
-113 DALGGD
+113 ALGGD

-127 WLDDGVAPCGEVGR
+127 WLDDGMAPSGEVGR
-141 AFRAGSVHG
+141 AFRDGSVHG

-158 KSMSLLRALGDDVTD
+158 KSVSLIRARGDDVAV

-178 AHAYAIGEA
+178 AHAHAMREA
-187 MKYLAE
+187 MAYLGA

-266 MIYQASLR
+266 MIYQATLRAELSSSLGV
-274 SHLINSIALEWGPID
+274 EWGRID
-289 PDTGMAEVAGVDRA
+289 PDTGMAEVAGVDRS
-303 TIKAFSQR
+303 TIRAWSQR
-311 SSQLEDWARGNL
+311 SSQLREWARGNL
-323 VLADEEPT
+323 VLADEQPS

-346 PESLSRAQL
+346 PESLSWAQL
-355 RAGWAADPRGFGI
+355 RADWAGDARGFDV

-376 REMRRAAAGVD
+376 RQLRRAAAGVD

-398 IHTAATFTRADLIE
+398 IHKAATFTRADLIE
-412 AIAARLPVGAAA
+412 AITAALPVGAAA

-463 ELLAEERAIIDLTPA
+463 ELLAEERAIVNLTPA
-478 RSQRAVITIRRDDTA
+478 RSQRAVIPIRRDDTA
-493 ALSPDQRAAITN
+493 ALSPDQRAVITN
-505 IATSPWLIQ
+505 IAASPWLIQ

-553 QAMSEDAGGAGM
+553 EAMSEDAGGAGM
-565 TIAAALERHRRGTLQ
+565 TIAAALERHRRGTLR
-580 LTAAPTLVVVDEAGM
+580 LSAAPTLVVVDEAGM

-622 QLEPVKARTGT
+622 QLEPVKARAGT

-644 QHLSEVWRMHD
+644 QHLSEVWRMRD
-655 PDERSAS
+655 PDERAAS

-667 GGAAAVRRAVSWYR
+667 GGAAAVRRAVGWYR

-691 VTMADDALA
+691 VTMAADALA
-700 AWRADLDAGRDAL
+700 GWRADLDAGRDAL

-730 RDRIDPDAPTVAAA
+730 RDRIDPDAPTVTAA
-744 RQHRIAAGDLIVTRD
+744 RGHRIAAGDLIVTRD
-759 SDPTIAIRPARAG
+759 SDPAIAMRPARAG

-792 DNNRLAARRLGDDA
+792 DNNRLAARRIGDHA
-806 IAVFSGEYLRKHVH
+806 IAVFSGDFLREQVH

-828 VAQGATADTTHALL
+828 AAQGATADTTHALL

-862 HTNNVYLYEQPT
+862 DTNTVYLYEQPT
-874 GERDHEHAPTTTDI
+874 GERDHEHAPTTAI

-912 RDSATI
+912 RDAATI
-918 AETAAAAA
+918 AETAAATA
-926 EHTQLPAEVT
+926 EHTQLPVEVT

-943 RVVTHLRRAHRHD
+943 RVVTHLQRAHRHD
-956 RGRTADNR
+956 RANATDDR
-964 HRAAKQT
+964 HREEQQT
-971 ADRALADIL
+971 ADRALADVL

-988 DPLPAGPLAVPY
+988 EPLPAGPLAVPY
-1000 AHAVT
+1000 GHAVT
-1005 TAHSRNRED
+1005 MAHSRNRED

-1021 THTAAKARDRA
+1021 THTAAADRGRA
-1032 VVVVSPTPEPPYTE
+1032 VVVVSPTPQPPHTAE
-1046 RGWMVVPYNPKRL
+1046 RGWTIARYNPDRL

-1076 AARPTDLA
+1076 AARPADLA
-1084 RIAQHAAAHHA
+1084 RIAEHAAAHHA

-1120 AHHHDIDPAARAAAL
+1120 AHQHDIDPAARAAAL

-1144 DIDRHRAT
+1144 EIERSRDT
-1152 HQRGWHQLTRIRD
+1152 HQRAWRQLTRI
-1165 VTERHRDRGRD
+1165 TERHRDRGRD

>member
-1 MLTLSQ
+1 MGGS
-7 RLNTM
+7 
-12 AHLHKLC
+12 
-19 DHRRERA
+19 
-26 WRRAPWP
+26 AP
-33 VGGRVGRCWARVLTI
+33 GGELPGPRVAGVGRCWARVLTI
-48 AKLGRWSVSYYVDTA
+48 AKLSRWSVSYYVDTA

-86 SETRMPTWL
+86 SETRLPTWL
-95 VAGEEPIRA
+95 VAGEDAQHA
-104 AELVGLTRG
+104 AELVGLTRVE
-113 DALGGD
+113 AAGGS

-127 WLDDGVAPCGEVGR
+127 WLDDGMAPSGEVGR
-141 AFRAGSVHG
+141 AFSDGSVHG

-158 KSMSLLRALGDDVTD
+158 KSVSLIRGRGDDVAI

-178 AHAYAIGEA
+178 AHAHAMREA
-187 MKYLAE
+187 MTYLGA

-208 DLVRLPGIVAAAFQ
+208 DLERLPGIVAAAFQ

-266 MIYQASLR
+266 MIYQATLRAELSASLGV
-274 SHLINSIALEWGPID
+274 EWGRID
-289 PDTGMAEVAGVDRA
+289 PDTGMAEVAGVDRR
-303 TIKAFSQR
+303 TIRAWSQR
-311 SSQLEDWARGNL
+311 ASQLREWARGNL
-323 VLADEEPT
+323 VLADEQPS

-346 PESLSRAQL
+346 PESLSWAAL
-355 RAGWAADPRGFGI
+355 RADWASDARAFDI
-368 DAEAQRQA
+368 DAEAQREA
-376 REMRRAAAGVD
+376 RQMRRAAAGVD

-412 AIAARLPVGAAA
+412 AITAALPVDAAA

-431 ELVETLADEV
+431 ELVETLAEAV

-478 RSQRAVITIRRDDTA
+478 RSARAVIPIRRDDTA
-493 ALSPDQRAAITN
+493 ELSPDQRAAITN
-505 IATSPWLIQ
+505 IASSPWLIQ

-553 QAMSEDAGGAGM
+553 EAMSEDAGGAGM

-610 AGVKTV
+610 AGVKIV
-616 LVGDAR
+616 PVGDAR
-622 QLEPVKARTGT
+622 QLEPVKARAGT

-644 QHLSEVWRMHD
+644 QHLSEVWRMRD
-655 PDERSAS
+655 LDERSAS

-667 GGAAAVRRAVSWYR
+667 GGAAAVRRAVGWYR

-691 VTMADDALA
+691 VTMADDALT

-713 LIADRWEVADPL
+713 LIADRWDVADPL

-730 RDRIDPDAPTVAAA
+730 RDRIDADAPTVTAA
-744 RQHRIAAGDLIVTRD
+744 RGHRIAAGDLIVTRD
-759 SDPTIAIRPARAG
+759 SDPTIAMRPAHAG
-772 QPDPAPVRNGNRW
+772 QPQPAQVRNGNRW
-785 EVLEVDP
+785 EVLEVDT
-792 DNNRLAARRLGDDA
+792 DNNRLAARRIGDHA
-806 IAVFSGEYLRKHVH
+806 IAVFSGDFLREQVH

-828 VAQGATADTTHALL
+828 AAQGATADTTHALL

-862 HTNNVYLYEQPT
+862 HRNTVYLYEQST
-874 GERDHEHAPTTTDI
+874 GERDHEHAPTTDI

-926 EHTQLPAEVT
+926 EHTRLPAEVT

-943 RVVTHLRRAHRHD
+943 RVVTDLRRAHRHD

-1021 THTAAKARDRA
+1021 THAAAKARDRA
-1032 VVVVSPTPEPPYTE
+1032 VVVVSPIPQPPHTAE

-1059 TTTPMPRDA
+1059 TSTPMPRDA

-1144 DIDRHRAT
+1144 EIEHSRDT
-1152 HQRGWHQLTRIRD
+1152 HQRGWHQLTRI
-1165 VTERHRDRGRD
+1165 TERHRDRGRD

>member
-1 MLTLSQ
+1 MGGS
-7 RLNTM
+7 
-12 AHLHKLC
+12 
-19 DHRRERA
+19 
-26 WRRAPWP
+26 APGGALP
-33 VGGRVGRCWARVLTI
+33 GSRGGRVGRGWARVLTI

-86 SETRMPTWL
+86 SETRSPTWL
-95 VAGEEPIRA
+95 VAGEDAERA
-104 AELVGLTRG
+104 AELVGLTG
-113 DALGGD
+113 VEALGGD

-127 WLDDGVAPCGEVGR
+127 WLDDGTAPSGEVGR
-141 AFRAGSVHG
+141 ALRTGSVHG

-158 KSMSLLRALGDDVTD
+158 KSVSLMRARGDDVAV

-178 AHAYAIGEA
+178 AHAQAMREA
-187 MKYLAE
+187 MTYLGA

-266 MIYQASLR
+266 MIYQATLR
-274 SHLINSIALEWGPID
+274 AELSALLGIEWGPID
-289 PDTGMAEVAGVDRA
+289 PDTGMAEVAGVDRR
-303 TIKAFSQR
+303 TILAWSQR
-311 SSQLEDWARGNL
+311 ASQLLEWARGNL
-323 VLADEEPT
+323 VLADEQPS

-355 RAGWAADPRGFGI
+355 RADWAADARGFDVDI
-368 DAEAQRQA
+368 EAQRQA
-376 REMRRAAAGVD
+376 RQMRRAAAGVD

-412 AIAARLPVGAAA
+412 TIAAALPVDAAA

-431 ELVETLADEV
+431 ELVETLADAV

-478 RSQRAVITIRRDDTA
+478 RSQRAVIPIRGDDTA

-505 IATSPWLIQ
+505 IAASPWLIQ

-553 QAMSEDAGGAGM
+553 EAMSEDAGGAGM
-565 TIAAALERHRRGTLQ
+565 TIAAALERHRRRGTLA

-595 VGTQQLRELLTATTE
+595 VGTEQLRELLTATTE

-622 QLEPVKARTGT
+622 QLEPVKARAGT
-633 FEQLC
+633 FDQLC
-638 TDLPWA
+638 ADLPWA

-667 GGAAAVRRAVSWYR
+667 GGAAAVRRAVGWYR

-691 VTMADDALA
+691 VTMAADALA
-700 AWRADLDAGRDAL
+700 GWRADLDAGRDAL
-713 LIADRWEVADPL
+713 LIADRWDVADPL
-725 NERIH
+725 NQRIH
-730 RDRIDPDAPTVAAA
+730 RDRIDADAPTVTAA

-759 SDPTIAIRPARAG
+759 SDPTIAMRPARAG
-772 QPDPAPVRNGNRW
+772 QLQPAPVRNGNRW

-792 DNNRLAARRLGDDA
+792 DNNRLAARRIGDHA

-828 VAQGATADTTHALL
+828 AAQGATADTTHALL
-842 GVASRLANR
+842 GVQSRLANR

-862 HTNNVYLYEQPT
+862 HTNTVYLYGQPT
-874 GERDHEHAPTTTDI
+874 GERDHEHAPTTDI

-899 QAAAALRTILGRD
+899 QAATALRTILGRD
-912 RDSATI
+912 RDAATI
-918 AETAAAAA
+918 AETAAATA
-926 EHTQLPAEVT
+926 EHTQLPVEVT

-943 RVVTHLRRAHRHD
+943 RVVTHLQRAHRHD
-956 RGRTADNR
+956 RANATDDR
-964 HRAAKQT
+964 HREEQQT
-971 ADRALADIL
+971 ADRALADVL

-1005 TAHSRNRED
+1005 MAHSRNRED

-1021 THTAAKARDRA
+1021 THAAAKTRNRA
-1032 VVVVSPTPEPPYTE
+1032 AVLVSPTPQPPHTAE
-1046 RGWMVVPYNPKRL
+1046 RGWTIARYNPDRL

-1076 AARPTDLA
+1076 AARPADLA
-1084 RIAQHAAAHHA
+1084 RIAEHAAAHHA

-1120 AHHHDIDPAARAAAL
+1120 AHQHDIDPAARAAAL

-1144 DIDRHRAT
+1144 EIERSRDT
-1152 HQRGWHQLTRIRD
+1152 HQRGWRQLTRI
-1165 VTERHRDRGRD
+1165 TERHRDRGRD